1 MTRPTRLATSRG
13 CCSSRA
19 SSRPRWTMGAC
30 TVAAVA
36 EPVRFAYVPCYLAS
50 ISRCVFSRLE
60 SMCGG
65 GVYRAQVGPFGMI
78 LECILGWTI
87 RNDPVTWTTQ
97 AAMARAHI
105 NHPAAPGHLSVLARA
120 ERARSITAVF
130 FSPGAWCHSASRLVR
145 GRPPWIGSPRCSTT
159 RWAETPS
166 VDKLLRGAG
175 QGAVAMGAADQ
186 VRWRGAVRQ
195 KPTGRA
201 RAERRRA
208 LRAIAARG
216 TAWGTAWAPAA
227 CLPLP
232 S

>member
-1 MTRPTRLATSRG
+1 VARAGVARQRMYSRRGLGPQPRDLGVRPPGAP
-13 CCSSRA
+13 RA
-19 SSRPRWTMGAC
+19 GQEQRP
-30 TVAAVA
+30 
-36 EPVRFAYVPCYLAS
+36 YVPCSWERGPTFCNSA
-50 ISRCVFSRLE
+50 
-60 SMCGG
+60 
-65 GVYRAQVGPFGMI
+65 RAQLDCVRCPIGRCDG
-78 LECILGWTI
+78 
-87 RNDPVTWTTQ
+87 
-97 AAMARAHI
+97 ARAYI

-175 QGAVAMGAADQ
+175 QGALAMGAADQ